1 VVGRRPVVGRPLLP
15 VGSRLLKAA
24 AGGDDFQRGN
34 AIEIA
39 HLLGE
44 RDPRHDRGLRVND
57 GRVGFQAA
65 AVDAKHGRVPPS
77 AHHVAAVDQ
86 PAGDFV
92 DEHDRGDEVRDA
104 RALGFGDR
112 KAGRDI
118 VAGVAGEAADV
129 GVVQVVVTE
138 GDAVGEGR
146 QFCRTAPRGP
156 DHRRLAVRCKRK
168 LAADAH
174 RFLVERRDPA
184 PDGVD
189 HMRLG
194 PLDGRGVDVLEAEA
208 MGVISEAFGER
219 AGGLRRRAGRDCRQ
233 YGRAC
238 CQLQDF
244 ATGNFHD
251 VPLVRVHR
259 AECVEWP
266 ASAGV
271 SSAAAWSRRD

>member
-24 AGGDDFQRGN
+24 AGGGDFQRGN

-77 AHHVAAVDQ
+77 AHHVAGVDQ

-92 DEHDRGDEVRDA
+92 DEDDRGDEVGDA

-118 VAGVAGEAADV
+118 VAGVAGETADV
-129 GVVQVVVTE
+129 GVVQIVVTE
-138 GDAVGEGR
+138 GDAVREGR
-146 QFCRTAPRGP
+146 QLRRAAPRGP
-156 DHRRLAVRCKRK
+156 DHGRLALRGEREV
-168 LAADAH
+168 ATDAH
-174 RFLVERRDPA
+174 RLLVERRDPA

-189 HMRLG
+189 HVRLG
-194 PLDGRGVDVLEAEA
+194 PLDGRGIDVVEAEL
-208 MGVISEAFGER
+208 MGVVSKSFGER

-233 YGRAC
+233 HGRAR
-238 CQLQDF
+238 CQLQNS
-244 ATGNFHD
+244 ATGKFHMS
-251 VPLVRVHR
+251 PCPR
-259 AECVEWP
+259 A
-266 ASAGV
+266 
-271 SSAAAWSRRD
+271 SSNG